1 MTRNDISV
9 DYPRIVFSLAKTV
22 RNEIVTL
29 SLNRECRLPSCGLFV
44 SFGPRMYVNLHV
56 TYNVRNLA
64 CVITGHEISKVAS
77 LRIVGCR
84 ITRVHRCFISSY
96 RRCNV
101 VNLNLVMARRR
112 ARTHLNNANIH
123 IYILLRTYDAIDER
137 LLKRFSNFLTRVY
150 SYFSIACVR

>member
-9 DYPRIVFSLAKTV
+9 DYPRTVFSLAKTV

-29 SLNRECRLPSCGLFV
+29 SLNRECRLLSRAHSFPSV
-44 SFGPRMYVNLHV
+44 RMYANLHV

-84 ITRVHRCFISSY
+84 ITRAHRCFISSY
-96 RRCNV
+96 RCNV

-123 IYILLRTYDAIDER
+123 IYILLRAHDAID
-137 LLKRFSNFLTRVY
+137 KRAFR
-150 SYFSIACVR
+150 